1 MKPPR
6 AIAYVLFLGL
16 FAGSWAAF
24 GQIPNPEGVRPTDA
38 SPKLPVP
45 SGPFGIGRVGYDW
58 VDPSR
63 PDRHSTE
70 PNAHRELMVYFWYPT
85 SAKSADTKGPY
96 LPGAQRM
103 DELPEI
109 QGRMRQEFGSRW
121 PAMISGAIFSHAV
134 ERAPVANS
142 SRRLPVVVFSHGL
155 GSTGFNYTCLIE
167 DLVSHGYIVASI
179 EHTYTA
185 LAVWF
190 PDGRVVPRHNEPPP
204 AGLSAEERSKWVM
217 AHLTE
222 TISEGAADVRF
233 VLYRMTA
240 EKGNARQFPLA
251 EKADLR
257 RIAAMGHSAGAEFA
271 ARACQIDARFKA
283 CVDLD
288 GGMVPI
294 AALPEYPDGATLK
307 QPLLFLE
314 ADHPESQM
322 GGTPAEHAAYFKK
335 KEDQLQATRLGSYDV
350 VLRSP
355 GIAHPSF
362 SDIPLLFAGQDG
374 FPQTEVVLHN
384 LDLIEKYVREF
395 LGKNLRQEKAP
406 LLDGVNDNVREE
418 TVQRYGH

>member
-1 MKPPR
+1 
-6 AIAYVLFLGL
+6 
-16 FAGSWAAF
+16 
-24 GQIPNPEGVRPTDA
+24 
-38 SPKLPVP
+38 
-45 SGPFGIGRVGYDW
+45 
-58 VDPSR
+58 
-63 PDRHSTE
+63 
-70 PNAHRELMVYFWYPT
+70 MVYFWYPA

-96 LPGAQRM
+96 LPGVQRM
-103 DELPEI
+103 DTLPET
-109 QGRMRQEFGSRW
+109 QDRMRREFGSRW

-134 ERAPVANS
+134 ESAPVAKS
-142 SRRLPVVVFSHGL
+142 PRRLPVVVFSHGL

-167 DLVSHGYIVASI
+167 DLVSRGYIVASI

-190 PDGRVVPRHNEPPP
+190 PDGRVVPGHNELPP
-204 AGLSAEERSKWVM
+204 AGLSPEERGKWVM
-217 AHLTE
+217 AHITE
-222 TISEGAADVRF
+222 TVSEGAADVRF
-233 VLYRMTA
+233 VLDRMTA
-240 EKGNARQFPLA
+240 ENGNTRQFLLA
-251 EKADLR
+251 GRVDLS

-271 ARACQIDARFKA
+271 ARACQTDTRLKA

-314 ADHPESQM
+314 AYHPESQM
-322 GGTPAEHAAYFKK
+322 AGTSAEYAAYFKK
-335 KEDQLQATRLGSYDV
+335 KEEQLQTTRLGSYDV

-374 FPQTEVVLHN
+374 FPQTDIVLHN

-395 LGKNLRQEKAP
+395 LGRNLRQEKAP
-406 LLDGVNDNVREE
+406 LLESVNGTVREA